1 MTQFFRSILEWIY
14 GLVGSYG
21 LAVVCFTLL
30 IRTILTPLEISSRK
44 GMRKMAQIQP
54 KINALQQKY
63 GKDQAKLQ
71 QKQQELMRK
80 EHYNP
85 LSGCLP
91 MLIQW
96 PILFIMFY
104 AMRDVAN
111 ANIVSQAFAFLKGET
126 PAYEPFLWVKNVF
139 MPDSPFKTAAVDL
152 NSLMASG
159 ADIWKEAL
167 AKLSSED
174 LSLILAN
181 IQKYVPAA
189 VGLTQDQILNFAN
202 SAAVRDTVNNYLM
215 PALSNMDAYK
225 AAIEAVPGWQGVSFI
240 LFSVTLYKQ
249 WNGLLILP
257 ILSGVT
263 QVLMTKLNPTMQQST
278 PAPSQDGKPAPGSGM
293 NNFMKYFFPAFSV
306 FICLTSNAGF
316 ALYWSAINLFATGQS
331 ILINKYLESKEAKA
345 ALNAGEGTVR

>member
-111 ANIVSQAFAFLKGET
+111 ANIVSQAFTFLKGEM

-152 NSLMASG
+152 NSLMASS
-159 ADIWKEAL
+159 ADIWQEAL
-167 AKLSSED
+167 AKLSQAD
-174 LSLILAN
+174 LSIIIAN
-181 IQKYVPAA
+181 IQDHVSAA
-189 VGLTQDQILNFAN
+189 AGLTQDQILNFS
-202 SAAVRDTVNNYLM
+202 SASAVRDTLNNFIV
-215 PALSNMDAYK
+215 PALKEMTVYTDQLVIWEKIPILGLTTWNIYK
-225 AAIEAVPGWQGVSFI
+225 SF
-240 LFSVTLYKQ
+240 
-249 WNGLLILP
+249 NGLLILP